1 MGATAHI
8 NFIAAAYT
16 AAVITIAGLIAWV
29 AFDYRTQQR
38 RLAELEKRGISR
50 RSAAARGGVA
60 MQQARED
67 A

>member
-16 AAVITIAGLIAWV
+16 AAVITIACLIAWV
-29 AFDYRTQQR
+29 IIDYRAQR
-38 RLAELEKRGISR
+38 HALAELEKRGITR
-50 RSAAARGGVA
+50 RSAPTRAAGS